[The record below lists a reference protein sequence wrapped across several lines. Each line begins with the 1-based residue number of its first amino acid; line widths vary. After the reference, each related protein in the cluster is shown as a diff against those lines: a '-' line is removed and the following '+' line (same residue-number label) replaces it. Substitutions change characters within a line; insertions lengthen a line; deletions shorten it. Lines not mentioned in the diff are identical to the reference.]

1 MYCTWAADD
10 VLHQLYQTAGDRG
23 GWCGFRRGGRGWL
36 EDDAGQTSCHGF
48 LIVCEIYVFD
58 LLHITYLQES
68 ARISLNFIGVLSRLS
83 RCVWYMYTYAYL
95 SFARRFY
102 VTMIASSLGTP
113 FASVAWHRWWYF
125 SWRKTRLSFTTYEFN
140 EIYDTKCNVFLSRNQ
155 YSGAPRVV
163 KESHQTNWLK
173 DNSEGCN
180 ISWVLPVTT
189 SSHRQN

>member
-1 MYCTWAADD
+1 MFGCT
-10 VLHQLYQTAGDRG
+10 VLGLLMTFFTNSIKLQEIEVDGAGSDEVGEG
-23 GWCGFRRGGRGWL
+23 GWRMTLDKRLVMASLLFVKFM
-36 EDDAGQTSCHGF
+36 S
-48 LIVCEIYVFD
+48 LIY
-58 LLHITYLQES
+58 LHITYLQES

-83 RCVWYMYTYAYL
+83 WCVWYMYTYAYL

-173 DNSEGCN
+173 DNSEGWN
-180 ISWVLPVTT
+180 
-189 SSHRQN
+189 NK